1 MTDIIRMTT
10 NFVDSCMRGKCGA
23 DKYGNYTSSPR
34 LFKRWI
40 LGVGGGGEVLL
51 GNLGRGVPAGSPNPD
66 LISDQRC
73 NFPHP
78 FSDKISK
85 IHTRF
90 QTWLQLFKRW
100 IALFIG

>member
-23 DKYGNYTSSPR
+23 DKYSNYTSSPR

-40 LGVGGGGEVLL
+40 RGGGGVLL
-51 GNLGRGVPAGSPNPD
+51 GNLGGGVPVGSPIPD

-78 FSDKISK
+78 FSD
-85 IHTRF
+85 
-90 QTWLQLFKRW
+90 
-100 IALFIG
+100 